1 MLKCVTTSSFKQT
14 FTYILIPDMAKT
26 GVDVQFEM
34 SDLKSFKL
42 LASCTE
48 INFSLDMIDL
58 ILHRYSE
65 K

>member
-1 MLKCVTTSSFKQT
+1 
-14 FTYILIPDMAKT
+14 MAKT

-48 INFSLDMIDL
+48 INVSLDMIDL